1 MAKETLE
8 YKQLFAGEVHGMTRV
23 PVADGTYKRGQVL
36 ELVATETVASTDVTT
51 TLADRYSKPTSADL
65 AIKNDYV
72 IIDEDVTATGSTG
85 TAAAF
90 KFGYFNKDLVTT
102 DGASTKISAKGIN
115 VLRSK
120 GIFLEEVSKA

>member
-8 YKQLFAGEVHGMTRV
+8 YKQLFAGDVWGMTRV
-23 PVADGTYKRGQVL
+23 PVANGTYKRGQVL
-36 ELVATETVASTDVTT
+36 ELVATEAVASTNVTT
-51 TLADRYSKPTSADL
+51 TLAERYSKPTSADL

-72 IIDEDVTATGSTG
+72 IIDEDVTASGNTG

-102 DGASTKISAKGIN
+102 DGTSTAVSTKGIN
-115 VLRSK
+115 VLRAK
-120 GIFLEEVSKA
+120 GIFLETVSKA